1 MKKRIAFT
9 FPHLYAFGGGEIFCE
24 YLTNYLINFYNIDLY
39 FYKSNKINKK
49 IKFDKKINI
58 LAVRS
63 SNIFIDYLCKN
74 YIFIAQI
81 YLLFFLQ
88 KKKYHFIFSGAG
100 EFFHENKCFQY
111 IHHPFYSLNI
121 SHYLSLGLKK
131 KNFIKLFLRFSV
143 SLFVRFII
151 FINQKKYKNTISIVN
166 SKFIFKRFNAIY
178 KNKILKPFIVFPT
191 FKIPVSIK
199 EKFYQFEKRKNDF
212 VILGRVSEDKNT
224 LDAVNFYLKFK
235 EENKNLNLG
244 TLNVIGP
251 IEKKLKK
258 KIQLN
263 KLDNDD
269 CIFHGYLSLKKRNE
283 ILKKSKFGLHF
294 FIGEHF
300 GRSILEMQKFGLIVF
315 CHNSGGAMEIV
326 ANKFQKFNNLNE
338 LEKKIKFVMTNLNL
352 RKKIKKMI
360 NKKIFEFTDRNF
372 RNKIFKVLN
381 NE

>member
-24 YLTNYLINFYNIDLY
+24 YLSNYLINFYNIDLY
-39 FYKSNKINKK
+39 FYKSKKINKK

-58 LAVRS
+58 IAIRS
-63 SNIFIDYLCKN
+63 SNILIDYLCKN
-74 YIFIAQI
+74 YIFLAQL
-81 YLLFFLQ
+81 YLLFYLQ

-100 EFFHENKCFQY
+100 EFFHKNKCFQY

-131 KNFIKLFLRFSV
+131 KNFIKLFLRFLV
-143 SLFVRFII
+143 SIFARFII
-151 FINQKKYKNTISIVN
+151 KINQKYYKNTISIVN
-166 SKFIFKRFNAIY
+166 SKFIFERFNTIY
-178 KNKILKPFIVFPT
+178 KNNILKPFIVFPT
-191 FKIPVSIK
+191 FKIPNSIH
-199 EKFYQFEKRKNDF
+199 EKFDKFEKRKNNF

-235 EENKNLNLG
+235 QENKNFNLG
-244 TLNVIGP
+244 TLHVIGP

-258 KIQLN
+258 QIKLN
-263 KLDNDD
+263 KFNNDD
-269 CIFHGYLSLKKRNE
+269 CVFHGYLSLKKRNE
-283 ILKKSKFGLHF
+283 ILKKSKYGLHF

-315 CHNSGGAMEIV
+315 CHNSGGAVEIV
-326 ANKFQKFNNLNE
+326 ANKFQKFNNLYE
-338 LEKKIKFVMTNLNL
+338 LERKIKFVITNLNL

-360 NKKIFEFTDRNF
+360 NKRILEFTDRNF
-372 RNKIFKVLN
+372 RGKILKVLN
-381 NE
+381 NG

>member
-1 MKKRIAFT
+1 MF
-9 FPHLYAFGGGEIFCE
+9 
-24 YLTNYLINFYNIDLY
+24 
-39 FYKSNKINKK
+39 S
-49 IKFDKKINI
+49 
-58 LAVRS
+58 
-63 SNIFIDYLCKN
+63 
-74 YIFIAQI
+74 I
-81 YLLFFLQ
+81 YTSPFLFF
-88 KKKYHFIFSGAG
+88 KYFS
-100 EFFHENKCFQY
+100 
-111 IHHPFYSLNI
+111 
-121 SHYLSLGLKK
+121 LSVFRIKK

-143 SLFVRFII
+143 SLFVRLII
-151 FINQKKYKNTISIVN
+151 LINQKKYKNTISIVN
-166 SKFIFKRFNAIY
+166 SKFILKRFNAIY
-178 KNKILKPFIVFPT
+178 KNKIFRPFIVFPT

-199 EKFYQFEKRKNDF
+199 EKFHQFEKRKNDF

-244 TLNVIGP
+244 ALNVIGP

-258 KIQLN
+258 QIKLN
-263 KLDNDD
+263 KLENDD

-283 ILKKSKFGLHF
+283 ILKKSKYGLHF

-326 ANKFQKFNNLNE
+326 ASKFQKFNNPKE

-360 NKKIFEFTDRNF
+360 NKKIFEFTDSNF

-381 NE
+381 NV

>member
-1 MKKRIAFT
+1 M
-9 FPHLYAFGGGEIFCE
+9 
-24 YLTNYLINFYNIDLY
+24 
-39 FYKSNKINKK
+39 
-49 IKFDKKINI
+49 
-58 LAVRS
+58 
-63 SNIFIDYLCKN
+63 
-74 YIFIAQI
+74 
-81 YLLFFLQ
+81 
-88 KKKYHFIFSGAG
+88 
-100 EFFHENKCFQY
+100 
-111 IHHPFYSLNI
+111 
-121 SHYLSLGLKK
+121 
-131 KNFIKLFLRFSV
+131 RFSV